1 MEKLLVFAALL
12 LLVFYYAAGAAAAE
26 AIESTISEV
35 CDCVCARFLGRIL
48 KYFRVYIFV
57 VKYQ

>member
-1 MEKLLVFAALL
+1 MFAALL
-12 LLVFYYAAGAAAAE
+12 LLVFYYAAGGAAAE